1 MDNRNHAE
9 RPVPV
14 GAMARRTTLIPW
26 LALLLAAGFLAA
38 GILTLSKPEAMLPAG
53 LAGQHTVPLALTLL
67 AALLLVLVAVHAARH
82 SRREQARLLLTLT
95 EQNAALTLELS
106 RQRQQAEQAAAVAR
120 KYRDIYDTAMEGMF
134 TLDIQGR
141 FLSANPALLTL
152 LAYDSEAQLQAEIQD
167 VSRQLYVDQENRDTI
182 TQALLGQEEVG
193 SVPVEIRRR
202 DGRTLWVAISARII
216 RNNDGRAIAFQGSV
230 RDITQ
235 WRQDRA
241 ALEKAVAAAEMA
253 NRAKSEFLTNMSH
266 ELRTP
271 LNAIIGFSEII
282 ATEAMGPLTNRAYRE
297 YAHDIHDSGQT
308 LLALINDILDLS
320 KIQAGR
326 KELAERLID
335 IPRLIRSSLRLV
347 AERADKGEVLLETAI
362 DTDLP
367 PVRGDEVALKQILS
381 NLLSNAVKFTPPG
394 GRVTCG
400 ARVEADGAMSIFVQ
414 DTGIG
419 MSEKDMATAM
429 EPFRQIEGSH
439 SRSAGGVGLGL
450 PLVKAL
456 ADLHG
461 GTARLEST
469 IDVGTLVTIT
479 LPPDR
484 VQSVPLILLRAATL
498 G

>member
-14 GAMARRTTLIPW
+14 GAAARRTALIPW
-26 LALLLAAGFLAA
+26 LALPLAAGFIVAAFLA
-38 GILTLSKPEAMLPAG
+38 LSKPDMVLPAG
-53 LAGQHTVPLALTLL
+53 LADSHPVPLGLTLL
-67 AALLLVLVAVHAARH
+67 AALLLVLVAAHAIRQRWRDQMWQMA
-82 SRREQARLLLTLT
+82 TLT
-95 EQNAALTLELS
+95 QRNADLTAELD
-106 RQRQQAEQAAAVAR
+106 RQKRNAEHATADAR
-120 KYRDIYDTAMEGMF
+120 KYRDIYESAMEGMF
-134 TLDIQGR
+134 TLDIGGR
-141 FLSANPALLTL
+141 FLSANPALLAL
-152 LAYDSEAQLQAEIQD
+152 LGYDSEVQLLTEIQD
-167 VSRQLYVDQENRDTI
+167 VSKQLYVDQENRETI

-193 SVPVEIRRR
+193 SVPVELYRR
-202 DGRTLWVAISARII
+202 DGRTLWVAISAGII
-216 RNNDGRAIAFQGSV
+216 RNADGRAIAFQGSV

-241 ALEKAVAAAEMA
+241 AMERAVAAAEMA

-326 KELAERLID
+326 KELAERLVD

-400 ARVEADGAMSIFVQ
+400 ARAEADGSMSIFVQ

-439 SRSAGGVGLGL
+439 SRNAGGVGLGL
-450 PLVKAL
+450 PLVRAL
-456 ADLHG
+456 AELHG

-469 IDVGTLVTIT
+469 VDVGTLVTIT

-484 VQSVPLILLRAATL
+484 VQSVPLTLLRAAVQN
-498 G
+498 